1 MGASPEVSDKS
12 LESDQRIIPDVDTAM
27 SICDSIV
34 WASQKLIFNASRI
47 TAKIN
52 GERPY
57 SKQQLKSKGKGYK
70 RNCST
75 RFLQQMCAKVTP
87 RFYMPVKQAST
98 LTAAKLPDGWTDGPV
113 KSEKFRK
120 RITETVRAWP
130 KWDYFLEG
138 LAREVTQFGFGFAS
152 WFDEYEWRPHLLRMD
167 KGFVPQGTE
176 LMDEDIQFFVVKWQ
190 YHPDQLL
197 KLLKANVD
205 AGRSEWKKKA
215 CVEAINKSAPP
226 PVGPTFAKWR
236 DYEDLIRQSVWSIAY
251 YKAMRLID
259 TYHLFAKE
267 PSGTVSHYVVWKDGT
282 KTGDDDE
289 ASDLRLLYKVEDEF
303 NSINDICVPVPFG
316 YGDGTLQGSW
326 GVGQLLFDMANQVE
340 IARNEAMDAQSNS
353 GRLKLVVNEGKNI
366 NDVNLT
372 VSDDMM
378 TVCGAQLASPGAATP
393 TNPTGFKTLDDEF
406 TMWAM
411 QLVGNYV
418 PPIAI
423 QPSDTK
429 ASAINAATQEEKE
442 VQNNNLQNFL
452 KHIAFIIATTTKR
465 LCNPDSPD
473 EVSQEVIR
481 ALLNDD
487 QLTEEEI
494 DLLIN
499 QPSVQ
504 TVMEFTPAAA
514 SARAQF
520 AASRLANP
528 QTAPLYDPRKLE
540 EIQAAAIPYG
550 KNLIEY
556 ALVPAADGS
565 QDATG
570 VYEQTIENS
579 TLDTGQAVP
588 ILAHQKHWAH
598 YNTLKPHVDK
608 GLQAPNANTQ
618 ALGVALNHMGG
629 HYQAAV
635 STKTMPPDQVNPE
648 KSWLAQAQK
657 TLEERIQRA
666 QAMQMA
672 KQAVLPQP
680 SFQGQPTDM
689 TQMGQ

>member
-1 MGASPEVSDKS
+1 
-12 LESDQRIIPDVDTAM
+12 M

-52 GERPY
+52 GERPWG
-57 SKQQLKSKGKGYK
+57 KQQLKSKGKAYK
-70 RNCST
+70 RNVST
-75 RFLQQMCAKVTP
+75 RFLHQMCSKVTP

-98 LTAAKLPDGWTDGPV
+98 LTAAKMPDGWPDGPV
-113 KSEKFRK
+113 KTEKFRK
-120 RITETVRAWP
+120 RITETIRAWP

-205 AGRSEWKKKA
+205 AERSEWKKKA
-215 CVEAINKSAPP
+215 CVQAINKSAPP
-226 PVGPTFAKWR
+226 PVGPTFDKWR

-267 PSGTVSHYVVWKDGT
+267 ASGAVSHYVLWRDGV
-282 KTGDDDE
+282 KTGDDKNT
-289 ASDLRLLYKVEDEF
+289 DLRLLYEAEDEF
-303 NSINDICVPVPFG
+303 KSMMDVCVPIPFG

-353 GRLKLVVNEGKNI
+353 GRLKLIVNEGKNI

-378 TVCGAQLASPGAATP
+378 TVSGAQLASPGSATP

-429 ASAINAATQEEKE
+429 AAAINSARQEEQE

-452 KHIAFIIATTTKR
+452 KHIAYIIATITNR
-465 LCNPDSPD
+465 LLTPGNPDP
-473 EVSQEVIR
+473 VAQETRR
-481 ALLNDD
+481 ALLEDD

-494 DLLIN
+494 EIMVN
-499 QPSVQ
+499 QPTVQ

-514 SARAQF
+514 AARAQF
-520 AASRLANP
+520 AASRMANP
-528 QTAPLYDPRKLE
+528 QTASLYDPRKLE
-540 EIQAAAIPYG
+540 EIQSQAIPYG
-550 KNLIEY
+550 KNLIEF
-556 ALVPAADGS
+556 AMVPVADQS
-565 QDATG
+565 QDSTG
-570 VYEQTIENS
+570 VYEQTLENT
-579 TLDTGQAVP
+579 TLNNGQPVP

-598 YNTLKPHVDK
+598 YNVLKPNVEQD
-608 GLQAPNANTQ
+608 LQNPASDPKAI
-618 ALGVALNHMGG
+618 GVKLNHMGG

-635 STKTMPPDQVNPE
+635 STKTMPPDQVNNE
-648 KSWLAQAQK
+648 KSWLANAQK
-657 TLEERIQRA
+657 TLETRIQRT
-666 QAMQMA
+666 QALQMA
-672 KQAVLPQP
+672 KEAVGPQP
-680 SFQGQPTDM
+680 DFSAQQLPPPP
-689 TQMGQ
+689 Q